1 MMDAKS
7 LVPTGWHFV
16 APFCEPDGMTRITP
30 LDRKRHPVR
39 YYFIGFGNSLHI
51 PRHQRTP
58 IKGIGGG
65 DCDVPELHTGQAY
78 DPFKLDI
85 YTLGNLI
92 DKYLHEVR
100 ILHSLSFF
108 SKNKIPFTKIDAPSC
123 FPFLFLFSFFFD
135 AQFYT
140 EIREYRIS

>member
-16 APFCEPDGMTRITP
+16 APFCEPDGMTRIAP

-39 YYFIGFGNSLHI
+39 YYFIGFGNCFHI
-51 PRHQRTP
+51 PRHQRSTP

-65 DCDVPELHTGQAY
+65 DCDVPELLNGQAY

-85 YTLGNLI
+85 YTLGNVI
-92 DKYLHEVR
+92 DKHLHEVR
-100 ILHSLSFF
+100 ISHYLPKIRIMSQKLTLTMPFFFSLSL
-108 SKNKIPFTKIDAPSC
+108 TV
-123 FPFLFLFSFFFD
+123 FLF
-135 AQFYT
+135 
-140 EIREYRIS
+140 